1 MYSLFLPPPAQL
13 GDAWVVIVPRSTEFL
28 DIKLFFPM
36 LPSLVELGVVKLSEV
51 SFSVIVKCVYLTSES
66 SSTLAFLSAT
76 A

>member
-1 MYSLFLPPPAQL
+1 MLQ
-13 GDAWVVIVPRSTEFL
+13 WVVIVPRSTEIF

-51 SFSVIVKCVYLTSES
+51 SSSVIVKCTIKLAA
-66 SSTLAFLSAT
+66 LAFLSAT